1 MVKRGE
7 NIYKRKDGRWEGRYI
22 KNRTSDKKIVYGY
35 IYGRK
40 YQDVRQKLNLI
51 IAQKA
56 NRSQGNLSHY
66 QSSYCDW
73 LLTDFLLGIRQRV
86 KFSTYSNYQRLIKK
100 YIAPYFNELKFDD
113 LSENIFQGFINYL
126 VGREL
131 SSNTIRLVFSL
142 VKQSYKE
149 AVKRKYVMDGHLLSI
164 QFPREKKLRIRPLS
178 LVQQKELEIIASR
191 SEYGLPIILSL
202 YAGLRIGEIS
212 GLTWQ
217 DIDFEQNIIHVNKT
231 VARITDENNSNGKTR
246 IVIDDPKT
254 QNSDRYVPLSNT
266 LKHYLLE
273 EKSISSS
280 NYLVSA
286 KGSLAE
292 PRVINYRFKKIISET
307 SFAHI
312 HFHIL
317 RHTFATRSLELGM
330 DIASLSKILGHQS
343 IKLTLDTY
351 SDSLMEQRQK
361 EILKIDSI
369 YQNK

>member
-51 IAQKA
+51 IAQKV
-56 NRSQGNLSHY
+56 NHSQANLSNY
-66 QSSYCDW
+66 NSSYCDW
-73 LLTDFLLGIRQRV
+73 LLLDFLPGVRQRV
-86 KFSTYSNYQRLIKK
+86 KMSTYSNYQRLIKK
-100 YIAPYFNELKFDD
+100 YISTYFNELTFED
-113 LSENIFQGFINYL
+113 LNENIFQGFIDYL
-126 VGREL
+126 VLRGL
-131 SSNTIRLVFSL
+131 SSSTIRLVFSL
-142 VKQSYKE
+142 VKQAYKE
-149 AVKRKYVMDGHLLSI
+149 AVKKRYVIDGYLLNI
-164 QFPREKKLRIRPLS
+164 QFPREKKVRIRPLS
-178 LVQQKELEIIASR
+178 VSQQKELEDIASK

-202 YAGLRIGEIS
+202 YSGLRIGEIS

-217 DIDFEQNIIHVNKT
+217 DVGFEQNVIHVNKT
-231 VARITDENNSNGKTR
+231 VARITNENNFNGKTR

-254 QNSDRYVPLSNT
+254 LNSNRYVPLSNT
-266 LKHYLLE
+266 LKQYLLK
-273 EKSISSS
+273 EKQISSS
-280 NYLVSA
+280 NYLVNA

-292 PRVINYRFKKIISET
+292 PRVISYRFKKLISKT

-361 EILKIDSI
+361 EILKIDLI
-369 YQNK
+369 YQNR